1 MLISQNTDSFLQ
13 SWLYNPIMNL
23 SFNFKVK
30 RRTVNAECVWENTCM
45 QVEAWVCLH
54 TFFHRLFWH
63 VRPLLSFFLCVSFQ
77 HWQQSR
83 QDDANRLYQGYF
95 MRRFSG
101 ELSPNQNIHSSID
114 PLPKAVGEIEEA
126 PPRHCLNEL
135 SQRKAQVCPEMKKNS
150 VTMWSFSCPWKVRWG
165 FVVHKTFSELHN
177 IKALQLLRNHWSRWG
192 LV

>member
-63 VRPLLSFFLCVSFQ
+63 VRPLLSFFLCFLSALTTKSSRRCQQIISGILHAAFFWWTQPKPKYSQFNRPSSKGCRWDRGGTSQALLKRALTKKSTSLPRNEKKFSHHVVVLMPMESQVRFRSPQNVFRASQ
-77 HWQQSR
+77 HKSAAASQK
-83 QDDANRLYQGYF
+83 
-95 MRRFSG
+95 
-101 ELSPNQNIHSSID
+101 
-114 PLPKAVGEIEEA
+114 PLK
-126 PPRHCLNEL
+126 
-135 SQRKAQVCPEMKKNS
+135 
-150 VTMWSFSCPWKVRWG
+150 
-165 FVVHKTFSELHN
+165 
-177 IKALQLLRNHWSRWG
+177 
-192 LV
+192 